1 MAKKKESISPTIMW
15 MGCGYRASLMGDDTN
30 SSLVIIC
37 PGGQEAIILPRA
49 TAEQWNVPDVPK
61 RTGLPTDVKITR
73 KVVARTPIK
82 KSEGEI
88 NTAKKSVKKKA
99 KSK

>member
-1 MAKKKESISPTIMW
+1 MAKKKESITPKIMW
-15 MGCGYRASLMGDDTN
+15 MGCGYRASLIGDDTD

-49 TAEQWNVPDVPK
+49 TAEQWNTPAVPK
-61 RTGLPTDVKITR
+61 RTGLPANVKITR
-73 KVVARTPIK
+73 KVVARTPVK

-88 NTAKKSVKKKA
+88 KTAKKSVRKKT